1 MEQPERHGE
10 LGRTMTRMSWRQ
22 EAASGL
28 PDDGGLGDHG
38 GDDVRV
44 HVGRRPAILE
54 VALAVLLRLPADADR
69 GAAVGNSPAEGVDVG
84 GLVPAGEP
92 ALVALAVGGDVLLV
106 PELELLNGG
115 LDDLVATI
123 VPHRL
128 GAVVG
133 VSTSTVPV
141 SRDGLGV
148 K

>member
-22 EAASGL
+22 KAASGL

-69 GAAVGNSPAEGVDVG
+69 GAAVGNSLQKFVCVFMIRTYFDMKF
-84 GLVPAGEP
+84 
-92 ALVALAVGGDVLLV
+92 
-106 PELELLNGG
+106 
-115 LDDLVATI
+115 
-123 VPHRL
+123 
-128 GAVVG
+128 
-133 VSTSTVPV
+133 SCFS
-141 SRDGLGV
+141 
-148 K
+148 